1 MANKAPAF
9 QLYADKALAGTDH
22 LPPVAFKAYWRMVF
36 WMWLHSDDQCS
47 IMNELNAILGSSRL
61 TKRQYKRV
69 WETEIMPAYHPMFK
83 VIGNRLV
90 CSGLRKEV
98 EKQQARRD
106 KAKASAN
113 ARWNSCERNANAS
126 PEQCSLTPTPTTSLK
141 KEGNTPPGSGHEM
154 GLRMVVDA
162 FCSKTRWAG
171 NRERVYDEFRML
183 QKDFSE
189 SVLSE
194 KVAKIAVPGMKPWV
208 FADSIREK
216 AGPQS
221 EFTEAQRSE
230 FKALQFDVRSRRVK
244 QLRSQS
250 GKVVDVCL
258 YDERGEYIAITQN
271 GEKLVLDLRAFVAA
285 GYTPYQGRKPERK
298 QPKEDAIA
306 ASERRKVIQAQKI
319 ALHKAGVL

>member
-83 VIGNRLV
+83 VVGNRLV

-126 PEQCSLTPTPTTSLK
+126 PKQCSLTPSLTPSSATQGREPPPVSRSGTGLESGLK
-141 KEGNTPPGSGHEM
+141 MLVDQFCLKARWPGNQ
-154 GLRMVVDA
+154 
-162 FCSKTRWAG
+162 
-171 NRERVYDEFRML
+171 ERVYQEFRML
-183 QKDFSE
+183 ILDFDE
-189 SVLSE
+189 GTLS
-194 KVAKIAVPGMKPWV
+194 AKIAEKGIVEQGMKPWEFSDKV
-208 FADSIREK
+208 RGKDSAKAAAIRASEEASKREAARSDKMFKEAQELERKRAAGEVKPLRFADILNK
-216 AGPQS
+216 
-221 EFTEAQRSE
+221 
-230 FKALQFDVRSRRVK
+230 D
-244 QLRSQS
+244 
-250 GKVVDVCL
+250 
-258 YDERGEYIAITQN
+258 
-271 GEKLVLDLRAFVAA
+271 
-285 GYTPYQGRKPERK
+285 KP
-298 QPKEDAIA
+298 
-306 ASERRKVIQAQKI
+306 
-319 ALHKAGVL
+319 